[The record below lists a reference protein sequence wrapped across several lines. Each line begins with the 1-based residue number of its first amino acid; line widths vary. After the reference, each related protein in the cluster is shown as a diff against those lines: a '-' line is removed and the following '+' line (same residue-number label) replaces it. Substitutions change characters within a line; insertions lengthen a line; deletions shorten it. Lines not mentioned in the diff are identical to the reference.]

1 MAEPKNIFSIGRTPA
16 DEDQLTELLVWL
28 SSAVAEV
35 RAAVIEMAMPGI
47 ELDLSQIQASTQHG
61 IAGGRLDALFVS
73 ESVALV
79 VESKLGSS
87 YGEGQLR
94 KYLDWLAEAHEK
106 SAHRAL
112 MTLTEREEPWPAQDE
127 AHATSLGVTAA
138 PRRWQDLFTALKEV
152 AGKIEPDG
160 LSARLVQEF
169 LDMLNDEGLIPMKPL
184 EVDELGD
191 EWSRSQVIV
200 RRYHDY
206 FRACREAIAEA
217 LEATPHSNRSSA
229 QATYI
234 YQDFET
240 AEGELIAVG
249 LNYTDREFPLTPKVY
264 RDAPVVMLMI
274 EAHDWPDWESAIT
287 RLEKKPPAGWR
298 VNPKRWYGRPQVWR
312 YLDEVVGAGT
322 FDEQRS
328 CLASSC
334 GQASDWLAS
343 ARPAD
348 YRAKAAAAGD
358 ADQTQAPR

>member
-1 MAEPKNIFSIGRTPA
+1 MPEPKNIFSIGRTPG
-16 DEDQLTELLVWL
+16 DEDQLTEMLVWL
-28 SSAVAEV
+28 STAVAEV
-35 RAAVIEMAMPGI
+35 RAAVIGLAVPGI

-61 IAGGRLDALFVS
+61 IARGRLDALFVS
-73 ESVALV
+73 ESVAVV

-112 MTLTEREEPWPAQDE
+112 MTLTEREEPWPAQDQS
-127 AHATSLGVTAA
+127 HAAALGVTAA
-138 PRRWQDLFTALKEV
+138 PRRWQDLFTTLTEV
-152 AGKIEPDG
+152 AEKPELDD
-160 LSARLVQEF
+160 LSAKLVREF
-169 LDMLNDEGLIPMKPL
+169 LDMLNDEALIPMKPL
-184 EVDELGD
+184 EGDELGN
-191 EWSRSQVIV
+191 EWSRSQAIV

-217 LEATPHSNRSSA
+217 LHAKPHSNRSSA

-240 AEGELIAVG
+240 AEGELIAVC

-287 RLEKKPPAGWR
+287 RLEQNPPVGWR
-298 VNPKRWYGRPQVWR
+298 INPKRWYGRPQIWR
-312 YLDEVVGAGT
+312 YLDDVVGTGT
-322 FDEQRS
+322 FDEQRGS
-328 CLASSC
+328 LASAC
-334 GQASDWLAS
+334 GHASDWLAS
-343 ARPAD
+343 ARPAN
-348 YRAKAAAAGD
+348 YRA
-358 ADQTQAPR
+358 